1 VALLA
6 IRNAT
11 HCMHVLS
18 PAPPVPVQLYVG
30 IKVGRP
36 ESQKKHMHCKWV
48 RSSHDLYFSLDS
60 VYGQSV
66 SSTLRGTVFTS
77 SRSTRLCVHSR
88 VPE

>member
-36 ESQKKHMHCKWV
+36 ESQKKHMHWSDRAMTCTLASIRHIGATWQ
-48 RSSHDLYFSLDS
+48 SLHFLTKHS
-60 VYGQSV
+60 P
-66 SSTLRGTVFTS
+66 
-77 SRSTRLCVHSR
+77 LC
-88 VPE
+88 P